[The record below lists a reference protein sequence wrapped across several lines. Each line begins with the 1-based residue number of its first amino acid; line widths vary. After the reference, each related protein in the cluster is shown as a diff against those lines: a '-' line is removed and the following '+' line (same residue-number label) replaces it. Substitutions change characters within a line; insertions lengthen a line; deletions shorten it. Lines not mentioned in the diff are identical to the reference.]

1 MTEREGGIAVLKLYC
16 TDMRDADEM
25 RAKRKGR
32 SPQRGSAFGVSLL
45 EYAVRD
51 TWNMELPEMTPPG
64 SGKPRFLNEDGKHF
78 SISHS
83 KTHVLVVLSD
93 MPVGADLETR
103 REISEKSM
111 RMIMDG
117 QELRDFDFFEL
128 WCLRE
133 SVYKLNGAGNLREIL
148 RFHRDGDRIVG
159 PDESIWY
166 QVLKGVDGCAGAVC
180 MEQPFELPE
189 INWVEISEICT

>member
-1 MTEREGGIAVLKLYC
+1 MLKLYIA
-16 TDMRDADEM
+16 DMKDANEV

-51 TWNMELPEMTPPG
+51 TWGIELPEMSPPG
-64 SGKPRFLNEDGKHF
+64 SGKPVFVGVENMHF
-78 SISHS
+78 SVSHS
-83 KTHVLVVLSD
+83 KTHVLVALSD
-93 MPVGADLETR
+93 VPVGADLEAR

-111 RMIMDG
+111 RMIMNG
-117 QELRDFDFFEL
+117 QEFRDFDFFEL

-148 RFHRDGDRIVG
+148 RFHKDGDRIMG

-166 QVLKGVDGCAGAVC
+166 GVIKGVDGCAGAVC
-180 MEQPFELPE
+180 MDRPFEVPE
-189 INWVEISEICT
+189 INWVEIEKLCS

>member
-1 MTEREGGIAVLKLYC
+1 MLKLYC
-16 TDMRDADEM
+16 TDMRGADEM

-51 TWNMELPEMTPPG
+51 TWGMELPEMSPPG
-64 SGKPRFLNEDGKHF
+64 SGKPVFVAESDKHF
-78 SISHS
+78 SVSHS
-83 KTHVLVVLSD
+83 KSHVLVALSD
-93 MPVGADLETR
+93 VPVGADLETR

-111 RMIMDG
+111 RMIMNG
-117 QELRDFDFFEL
+117 QEFREFDFFEL

-148 RFHRDGDRIVG
+148 RFHKDGDRIVG
-159 PDESIWY
+159 PDDSIYY
-166 QVLKGVDGCAGAVC
+166 QVIKGVEDCAGAVC
-180 MEQPFELPE
+180 MAQPFELPE
-189 INWVEISEICT
+189 INWVKISELCT